1 MYNKEDS
8 QRLTPASIS
17 LLHLPSRWAALYKLG
32 TPNNGFLRVT
42 KKTVTNHSAGHSRLG
57 TEDTTCCD
65 FALTV
70 MRTLRPESAPGT
82 SQVEGRK
89 AARQT
94 TKISFDG
101 GGGVPGYFPGG
112 AVVKTLPSNAESA
125 GSTPGWGA
133 SIPHASLPKNQN
145 IKNNRSNIV
154 TKSLKTLKMVHIKKS
169 LKKDLKGVL

>member
-1 MYNKEDS
+1 MSAWGSWESYFLNLSSSICIKDYWKAINHPRNVEAPQGETKRSVWLSTLLMYNKEDS

-70 MRTLRPESAPGT
+70 MRTLRPESAKLK
-82 SQVEGRK
+82 EE
-89 AARQT
+89 RQPDRQLR
-94 TKISFDG
+94 SHLMEG
-101 GGGVPGYFPGG
+101 GGGARV
-112 AVVKTLPSNAESA
+112 LP
-125 GSTPGWGA
+125 WW
-133 SIPHASLPKNQN
+133 
-145 IKNNRSNIV
+145 RS
-154 TKSLKTLKMVHIKKS
+154 S
-169 LKKDLKGVL
+169 

>member
-70 MRTLRPESAPGT
+70 MRTLRPESAKLK
-82 SQVEGRK
+82 EE
-89 AARQT
+89 RQPDRQLR
-94 TKISFDG
+94 SHLMEG
-101 GGGVPGYFPGG
+101 GGGARV
-112 AVVKTLPSNAESA
+112 LP
-125 GSTPGWGA
+125 WW
-133 SIPHASLPKNQN
+133 
-145 IKNNRSNIV
+145 RS
-154 TKSLKTLKMVHIKKS
+154 S
-169 LKKDLKGVL
+169 